1 MSGPGGAGGR
11 GFTAVILAADREAAN
26 PVAAAAGVACKA
38 LAPVART
45 PSTGPGSMAS
55 TASAN
60 SLARTPVV
68 LIHNAST
75 PAKGPRP
82 TATTNNM
89 ANTISLIERKASITR
104 RSGWCTH
111 HGVMLSAHKMPSG
124 TEQTMANTV
133 PQRAICTV
141 TIISLR

>member
-1 MSGPGGAGGR
+1 MLWVSYALYRFEANVRSATVVGMVGAGGI
-11 GFTAVILAADREAAN
+11 GVILWENIRAFQFV
-26 PVAAAAGVACKA
+26 P

-68 LIHNAST
+68 LIHKART

-104 RSGWCTH
+104 RSGWGIH
-111 HGVMLSAHKMPSG
+111 REFGVSFNASG
-124 TEQTMANTV
+124 D
-133 PQRAICTV
+133 
-141 TIISLR
+141 